1 MTGTEHTPSS
11 PSSPY
16 WLCGLLLALSAA
28 AWSQPQ
34 PSTETVPAE
43 SIWHV
48 EVLLFAH
55 RFGDIAW
62 REQSRLQDFRPLPV
76 MPAIP
81 VASEPGTNS
90 EDIEPFASEPMAS
103 AWQRMQGR
111 YELLGYYRWNQLEG
125 IGRRWRIH
133 GEAPLSTDD
142 ISADPGPTDSTGAAQ
157 STVSATPDLAS
168 TADSPTQPDAAPQ
181 FQYVLD
187 GSLKVNTGTVGVAEL
202 NVRERSRV
210 LYYRNDPLA
219 QGNDRLADGNDDQ
232 SGSEVRQSPSDGQT
246 QADYRVRALQQ
257 TRRIQAGRME
267 YFDSS
272 GLAALVLISEL
283 PASAGPAANAAEQ

>member
-1 MTGTEHTPSS
+1 MTGTEHKS
-11 PSSPY
+11 SSPY

-34 PSTETVPAE
+34 PSNETAPAE

-55 RFGDIAW
+55 RPGDIAW
-62 REQSRLQDFRPLPV
+62 REQTRLQDFRPLPV

-81 VASEPGTNS
+81 VTSEPDTDS

-111 YELLGYYRWNQLEG
+111 YDLLGYYRWNQLEG

-142 ISADPGPTDSTGAAQ
+142 ISADSGSTDSTGTAQ
-157 STVSATPDLAS
+157 SVVSATSDMPS
-168 TADSPTQPDAAPQ
+168 TADSPPQPDAAPQ

-187 GSLKVNTGTVGVAEL
+187 GSLKINTGKVGVAEL

-210 LYYRNDPLA
+210 LYYRNED
-219 QGNDRLADGNDDQ
+219 LADGNDDQ
-232 SGSEVRQSPSDGQT
+232 SGSEDRQIPSDGET
-246 QADYRVRALQQ
+246 PADYRVRALQQ
-257 TRRIQAGRME
+257 KRRIQAGRME

-283 PASAGPAANAAEQ
+283 PVTEDPTANAAEQ